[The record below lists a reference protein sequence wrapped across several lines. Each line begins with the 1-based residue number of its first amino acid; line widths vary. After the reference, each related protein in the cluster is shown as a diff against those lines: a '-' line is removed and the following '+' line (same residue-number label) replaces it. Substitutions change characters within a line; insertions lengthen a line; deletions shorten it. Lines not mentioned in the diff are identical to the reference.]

1 MFESW
6 IVPRPSKSRFSRDPV
21 CTVCTVC
28 TYTRLAKALGPLM
41 SVSLHEPHSH
51 PCIVLEAT
59 LSPAHCAASQNT
71 NNKCTPHTSAVH
83 FISGSLEPLI
93 FHMHCANT
101 LWGKHGNLNLLCLV
115 LEFVCFLISIPV
127 PVAFL
132 FTISWIALYCQGL
145 LSLQSNWYWHSSQ
158 GKQGTAPHGKATA
171 LCDFHRNAIQ
181 RFEPKECEMDTGKQ
195 THKWFATRIKYDIYI
210 YCIYIETNLWMLQYA
225 VKGRVLLS
233 RPQRSSNI
241 FEHLWALFVQRIL
254 HQCMSFRWVVVSY
267 RVNSSAPTPTP
278 TLTLSHS
285 LSLSLS
291 LPRAPAVQ
299 AGDRAWPLSLEAQ
312 RQFLPQ
318 FLGLRRLRLLVYASL
333 AQNSTKDQANLDLSR
348 SSSMTLT
355 SLTWSR
361 LRTFWSNTNQYFL
374 RTKDMQQMCSSSK
387 YESYERKGAFLS
399 VWNHSHSPSQSS
411 HARSCPVMPAS
422 RRPKLRPAQPAL
434 PQLWARRLSNRQ

>member
-6 IVPRPSKSRFSRDPV
+6 IVPRPSKSRFSRDP
-21 CTVCTVC
+21 VCTVC

-181 RFEPKECEMDTGKQ
+181 RFEPKEIKGMWDGHGKTDAQ
-195 THKWFATRIKYDIYI
+195 MICDQDKIWYKDKSVNATV
-210 YCIYIETNLWMLQYA
+210 CSE
-225 VKGRVLLS
+225 
-233 RPQRSSNI
+233 RSSSFVKAEKI
-241 FEHLWALFVQRIL
+241 FKHLWTSLGT
-254 HQCMSFRWVVVSY
+254 FRTK
-267 RVNSSAPTPTP
+267 N
-278 TLTLSHS
+278 L
-285 LSLSLS
+285 
-291 LPRAPAVQ
+291 
-299 AGDRAWPLSLEAQ
+299 
-312 RQFLPQ
+312 
-318 FLGLRRLRLLVYASL
+318 ASVHVFP
-333 AQNSTKDQANLDLSR
+333 LSR
-348 SSSMTLT
+348 SVL
-355 SLTWSR
+355 SR
-361 LRTFWSNTNQYFL
+361 
-374 RTKDMQQMCSSSK
+374 
-387 YESYERKGAFLS
+387 E
-399 VWNHSHSPSQSS
+399 
-411 HARSCPVMPAS
+411 
-422 RRPKLRPAQPAL
+422 
-434 PQLWARRLSNRQ
+434 